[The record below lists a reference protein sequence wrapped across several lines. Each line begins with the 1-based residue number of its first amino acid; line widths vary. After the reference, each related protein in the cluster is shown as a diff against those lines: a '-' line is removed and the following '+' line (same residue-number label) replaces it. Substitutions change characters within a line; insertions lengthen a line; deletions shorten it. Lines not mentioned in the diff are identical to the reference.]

1 VLHISYYKKTIAT
14 VTVMDNNQLFQYYRE
29 QLGKLRSKLSLL
41 GVNSVEQ
48 RASDEVRKWRK
59 TFDTTSSHHMEKIL
73 DKMEKSKLA
82 EVSTFTKEL
91 RTSLDQFKKANLNRL
106 EELDV
111 FSSKVNSGDEMQLDY
126 IKFELDS
133 VAKQIDTLYIDILV
147 KVIDA
152 SKAHRSST
160 ELARKSLEIVK
171 IFEFQRPLPLASSAV
186 GFFDPLT
193 NMVRRASTT
202 GASYYNADAIGKET
216 HF

>member
-1 VLHISYYKKTIAT
+1 
-14 VTVMDNNQLFQYYRE
+14 MDNNQLFQYYRE

-48 RASDEVRKWRK
+48 RASDEVRKWRQ

-106 EELDV
+106 DELDV

-133 VAKQIDTLYIDILV
+133 VAKQIDTLHINILV
-147 KVIDA
+147 QVIDA
-152 SKAHRSST
+152 SKRHRLST
-160 ELARKSLEIVK
+160 ELARNSLEIVK
-171 IFEFQRPLPLASSAV
+171 IFELQKPLPDDSSSV
-186 GFFDPLT
+186 GFFGALT
-193 NMVRRASTT
+193 NMVRRASTA
-202 GASYYNADAIGKET
+202 GAGYYMVGGIGYQAR
-216 HF
+216 F